1 MKFEKLSENKLRII
15 LSIKDLEEKHINFH
29 DFMSNSLE
37 TQDLFLDMLE
47 EAEEQVGF
55 NTRNYRVKIEALAMT
70 DMNFIV
76 TITRIIPESDKTC
89 PSTSKKK
96 FKVKRKQTKTE
107 AKEMIYRF
115 NCFDDYCNFIEY
127 LSKNNLTTA
136 SNIAKEISVYT
147 YKNQYYLILNNIDQE
162 NISTLKFCNSIIEF
176 GSFIHHTDL
185 FVSKLYECGK
195 VVIKNNA
202 IETSLKHFSSFW
214 GRKQKRS

>member
-15 LSIKDLEEKHINFH
+15 LSIKDLEEKDIDFH

-76 TITRIIPESDKTC
+76 TVTRMVPETEKQNSITPR
-89 PSTSKKK
+89 KK
-96 FKVKRKQTKTE
+96 FKVRRKESKTE
-107 AKEMIYRF
+107 AKQMIYKF

-127 LSKNNLTTA
+127 LHKNGLESST
-136 SNIAKEISVYT
+136 NIAKEVSVYT
-147 YKNQYYLILNNIDQE
+147 YKNQYYLILNNINLEYD
-162 NISTLKFCNSIIEF
+162 NTLKFCNSIIEF
-176 GSFIHHTDL
+176 ASFIHNTNL
-185 FVSKLYECGK
+185 FISKLYECGNI
-195 VVIKNNA
+195 VIKNNA
-202 IETSLKHFSSFW
+202 IKNSLKHF
-214 GRKQKRS
+214 KVK